1 MSTAEALPQLH
12 AAPQDDP
19 VLECLT
25 FLARRY
31 DRPSSPV
38 VMSAG
43 LALSDTGKLPFHQ
56 IEAALEHVGIRTEVV
71 RRPLRRW
78 KASDTPAI
86 LDLEDGHAVVMLE
99 VKAGQGLIHDPR
111 RTDEVWIDLLKLEE
125 TYKGTA
131 VVVEPD
137 PTRDRES
144 ERPWI
149 KAARAHWFWS
159 EIWKVRRTFGYVA
172 MAATVINLLAF
183 AMPLFTMNVYD
194 RIIPNRAAASLW
206 VLALGVVL
214 AMGLEFTLRLARAQL
229 VDEIGRDLDAR
240 LSQKLFE
247 KVMNIPLLERAGS
260 TGAFAKRIS
269 EYEIVRDFFAS
280 TTVVLAVDMV
290 FMVLFLAM
298 IFVLA
303 GPLVLVPIA
312 GIVMMV
318 TAGATLQKAM
328 GQVSKD
334 AQADASLQ
342 HSVLVESIGGI
353 ETLKA
358 ARAEGVMLGRWRRYA
373 QTSAGTQ
380 ERLRKL
386 TATAVNMASVSQQF
400 ITVGL
405 IVGGFYMFNTGHISM
420 GAIIALVMLAGR
432 ALSPVGQF
440 AFLITRARQAM
451 VTLDTLQTLME
462 APDERS
468 QAARSVVPTLGKGEI
483 KLEHVSFR
491 YPNTSSDS
499 LSDLNLVIHPG
510 EKIGVI
516 GRVASGKSTLGRV
529 LCGLYP
535 PTDGSYLIDNL
546 DSRQYHPHELRQEF
560 RFVGQDA
567 ELFSGSV
574 RDNLVL
580 GGADALDQ
588 DLIDAV
594 QRSGADMFIARDASG
609 FDLSV
614 GERGRRL
621 SGGQRSFLVLAR
633 ALVRPSKLLFLDEPT
648 GAMDTQ
654 TERWFIEALNKGL
667 TKDQTLV
674 VSTHRHAMLN
684 IVDRLLVIDQGRII
698 ADGPKDQVLKTL
710 ADAAR
715 QPARATA

>member
-1 MSTAEALPQLH
+1 LSTAEALPQLH

-38 VMSAG
+38 VLSAG
-43 LALSDTGKLPFHQ
+43 LALTDTGKLPFHQ

-78 KASDTPAI
+78 KAFNTPAI
-86 LDLEDGHAVVMLE
+86 LDMEDGHAVVLLD
-99 VKAGQGLIHDPR
+99 VKAEQGLVHDPR
-111 RTDEVWIDLLKLEE
+111 RTDDVWIDLLTLEA

-131 VVVEPD
+131 VIVEPD
-137 PTRDRES
+137 PTRDREN
-144 ERPWI
+144 ERPWA

-159 EIWKVRRTFGYVA
+159 EIWKVRRSFGYVVL
-172 MAATVINLLAF
+172 AATIINLLAF

-206 VLALGVVL
+206 VLALGVML
-214 AMGLEFTLRLARAQL
+214 AMALEFTLRVARAQL
-229 VDEIGRDLDAR
+229 VDQIGRDLDAR

-247 KVMNIPLLERAGS
+247 KVMNIPLLERSGS
-260 TGAFAKRIS
+260 TGAFARRVS

-280 TTVVLAVDMV
+280 TTVVLAVDMI

-298 IFVLA
+298 IMILA
-303 GPLVLVPIA
+303 GPLVLVPIVGMSIMIAA
-312 GIVMMV
+312 GF
-318 TAGATLQKAM
+318 TLQKAM
-328 GQVSKD
+328 SQVSKD

-358 ARAEGVMLGRWRRYA
+358 TRAEGVMLGRWRRYA
-373 QTSAGTQ
+373 QTSAATQ

-386 TATAVNMASVSQQF
+386 TTVAVNMASLAQQG
-400 ITVGL
+400 ITIGL

-432 ALSPVGQF
+432 ALAPVGQF

-451 VTLDTLQTLME
+451 VTLDTLQTMME
-462 APDERS
+462 APDERA
-468 QAARSVVPTLGKGEI
+468 QAARSVVPTLGRGEI
-483 KLEHVSFR
+483 KLEHLSFR
-491 YPNTSSDS
+491 YPNASSDS
-499 LSDLNLVIHPG
+499 LSDINLVIHPG

-535 PTDGSYLIDNL
+535 PTDGSMLVDNL

-580 GGADALDQ
+580 GGADADDQ
-588 DLIDAV
+588 DLVDAV
-594 QRSGADMFIARDASG
+594 KRSGADMFLARDASG

-654 TERWFIEALNKGL
+654 TERWFIEALHKGL
-667 TKDQTLV
+667 GKDQTLV
-674 VSTHRHAMLN
+674 VSTHRHAMLS

-698 ADGPKDQVLKTL
+698 ADGPKDQVLKAL
-710 ADAAR
+710 SDAAQVR
-715 QPARATA
+715 EKATA

>member
-111 RTDEVWIDLLKLEE
+111 RTDEVWIDLLRLEE

-280 TTVVLAVDMV
+280 TTVVLAVDMI

-667 TKDQTLV
+667 SKDQTLV

>member
-111 RTDEVWIDLLKLEE
+111 RTDEVWIDLLRLEE

-280 TTVVLAVDMV
+280 TTVVLAVDMI

>member
-1 MSTAEALPQLH
+1 LSTADALPQLH

-38 VMSAG
+38 VISAG
-43 LALSDTGKLPFHQ
+43 LALTDTGKLPFHQ

-78 KASDTPAI
+78 KAFNCPAI
-86 LDLEDGHAVVMLE
+86 LDMEDGHAVVLME

-111 RTDEVWIDLLKLEE
+111 RTDEVWIDLLAIEA

-131 VVVEPD
+131 VIVEPD
-137 PTRDRES
+137 PTRDREN
-144 ERPWI
+144 ERPWA

-159 EIWKVRRTFGYVA
+159 EIWKVRRSFGYVVL
-172 MAATVINLLAF
+172 AATIINLLAF

-206 VLALGVVL
+206 VLALGVLL
-214 AMGLEFTLRLARAQL
+214 AMALEFTLRIARAQL
-229 VDEIGRDLDAR
+229 VDQIGRDMDAR

-247 KVMNIPLLERAGS
+247 KVMNIPLLERSGS
-260 TGAFAKRIS
+260 TGAFARRVS

-298 IFVLA
+298 IAILA
-303 GPLVLVPIA
+303 GPLVLVPITGMSIMIAA
-312 GIVMMV
+312 GF
-318 TAGATLQKAM
+318 TLQKAM
-328 GQVSKD
+328 SQVSKD

-358 ARAEGVMLGRWRRYA
+358 TRAEGVMLGRWRRYA
-373 QTSAGTQ
+373 QTSATTQ

-386 TATAVNMASVSQQF
+386 TAVAVNMASLAQQG
-400 ITVGL
+400 ITIGL

-432 ALSPVGQF
+432 ALAPVGQF

-451 VTLDTLQTLME
+451 VTLDTLQTMME
-462 APDERS
+462 APDERA
-468 QAARSVVPTLGKGEI
+468 QAARSVVPTLGRGEI

-491 YPNTSSDS
+491 YPNASSDS
-499 LSDLNLVIHPG
+499 LSDINLVIQPG

-516 GRVASGKSTLGRV
+516 GRVASGKSTLGRL

-535 PTDGSYLIDNL
+535 PSDGSFLVDNL

-580 GGADALDQ
+580 GGADAGDQ

-594 QRSGADMFIARDASG
+594 KRSGADMFLARDASG

-654 TERWFIEALNKGL
+654 TERWFIEALHKGL
-667 TKDQTLV
+667 AKDQTLV
-674 VSTHRHAMLN
+674 VSTHRHAMLS

-698 ADGPKDQVLKTL
+698 ADGQKDKVLKAL
-710 ADAAR
+710 SDAA
-715 QPARATA
+715 QVHEKASA